1 MSKDFQDWTLYS
13 LKRRLLFFLS
23 CKQQMDHNR
32 TLKQHKG
39 EQIDNDLQ
47 DQNPPECIACTS
59 LISANKD

>member
-1 MSKDFQDWTLYS
+1 
-13 LKRRLLFFLS
+13 
-23 CKQQMDHNR
+23 MDHNR